1 MTEMDIDEIEAATE
15 IDLYDIYRRAVSPKI
30 VFESFGELLVEPS
43 FDPTQ
48 NKDHEW
54 RYATVKFGEVSTE
67 KPTFDTD
74 GKRTKSSLGILDQY
88 TRSLAS
94 QLRTERVLSDSSQMY
109 ICRNCGNVANVIER
123 AANSGRRIR
132 GPYCRLCESSDY
144 VVMVN
149 VPYGAKLLYQE
160 LFSMGIILNF
170 DTMLC

>member
-74 GKRTKSSLGILDQY
+74 GKLTCTSVSS
-88 TRSLAS
+88 
-94 QLRTERVLSDSSQMY
+94 VLSDSSQMY

-149 VPYGAKLLYQE
+149 VPYGAIQYGYHSQLRYHALLIVPVSYVYKL
-160 LFSMGIILNF
+160 
-170 DTMLC
+170 